1 MFRTGAQL
9 MILTLLVGLFL
20 MRESTREPVATIDES
35 FADFLAMNAKRSE
48 QSAPV
53 TLVQINDSTLR
64 QHPLPW
70 TPLDYAVFFQS
81 ALGFRPESLATDEIL
96 AWDVKT
102 MSSEQAEKITQFG
115 QMLREQVLQSPRV
128 LLGARLGFPED
139 PDRLP
144 ELEPIPVL
152 RKVRGDVA
160 TIPEFTVIEARAAED
175 YRLSSREGF
184 TNLPGANN
192 WHRSVPLLFRYRG
205 EVVPSF
211 VLQALIL
218 WEKVS
223 LDDIHVELGSRV
235 ALGDRVDI
243 PIDSA
248 GRMRV
253 DFGAIKGRCGL
264 DDLILAA
271 EQRDAGGQSNTPP
284 ELFAGRL
291 LLLSRADPPAQ
302 NLRLASGRRGTS
314 GELFA
319 SAIAT
324 IQARSFIRRAPWW
337 SDYIIIGGYALMGLW
352 IPRWSRGLTMFIG
365 IFSLLAYT
373 LVALGIFGANLIWIS
388 GVIPLGLVLFLVL
401 YRLVSPTIDPWA
413 TPPKR

>member
-1 MFRTGAQL
+1 

-20 MRESTREPVATIDES
+20 MRESTREPVATIDEG
-35 FADFLAMNAKRSE
+35 FADFLAMNAKRNE

-70 TPLDYAVFFQS
+70 NPLDYAVFFQS
-81 ALGFRPESLATDEIL
+81 ALGFRPESLATDQIL
-96 AWDVKT
+96 AWDVKG
-102 MSSEQAEKITQFG
+102 MSSDQAEKTTQFG

-144 ELEPIPVL
+144 ELEPVPVIHN
-152 RKVRGDVA
+152 VRGDVA
-160 TIPEFTVIEARAAED
+160 AIPEYTVIEARAAED

-184 TNLPGANN
+184 TNLPGATN
-192 WHRSVPLLFRYRG
+192 WHRTVPLLLRYRG

-211 VLQALIL
+211 VLQALLL
-218 WEKVS
+218 WEKISV
-223 LDDIHVELGSRV
+223 DDVHVELGSRI
-235 ALGDRVDI
+235 ALAERVEI
-243 PIDSA
+243 PIDAA

-264 DDLILAA
+264 DDLVLAA
-271 EQRDAGGQSNTPP
+271 EQRDAGNQSSSQS
-284 ELFAGRL
+284 ELFSGRL
-291 LLLSRADPPAQ
+291 LLLSRADPAAL
-302 NLRLASGRRGTS
+302 NLRLASGRRGTP

-324 IQARSFIRRAPWW
+324 IQSRSFIRRAPWW
-337 SDYIIIGGYALMGLW
+337 VDYVIIGVYAFIGLW
-352 IPRWSRGLTMFIG
+352 IPRWSRGLTIFIG
-365 IFSLLAYT
+365 VFSLLAYT

-388 GVIPLGLVLFLVL
+388 GVIPLGLVIFLMI
-401 YRLVSPTIDPWA
+401 YRFVSPTIDPWA

>member
-1 MFRTGAQL
+1 MFRTGTQL

-20 MRESTREPVATIDES
+20 MRESTREPAANVDES
-35 FADFLAMNAKRSE
+35 FADFLAMNAKRNE

-53 TLVQINDSTLR
+53 TLVQMNEASLR

-70 TPLDYAVFFQS
+70 SPLDYAVFFQS

-96 AWDVKT
+96 SWDLKG
-102 MSSEQAEKITQFG
+102 MSSEQAEKTTQFG

-139 PDRLP
+139 PDKLP
-144 ELEPIPVL
+144 ELEPMPVL

-160 TIPEFTVIEARAAED
+160 TIPEFTIVETRAAED
-175 YRLSSREGF
+175 FRLSSREGF
-184 TNLPGANN
+184 TNLPGATN

-205 EVVPSF
+205 QVVPSF
-211 VLQALIL
+211 VLQAMLL

-223 LDDIHVELGSRV
+223 VDDVQVELGNRV

-243 PIDSA
+243 PIDLA

-264 DDLILAA
+264 DDLVLAA
-271 EQRDAGGQSNTPP
+271 EQRDAGSQPNTPA
-284 ELFAGRL
+284 ELFAGRM

-302 NLRLASGRRGTS
+302 TLRLACGRVGPP

-324 IQARSFIRRAPWW
+324 AQARSFIRRAPWW
-337 SDYIIIGGYALMGLW
+337 SDYVIIGVYAFLGLW
-352 IPRWSRGLTMFIG
+352 IPRWNRGLTIFICV
-365 IFSLLAYT
+365 FSLLAY
-373 LVALGIFGANLIWIS
+373 ALIALAIFGANLIWIS
-388 GVIPLGLVLFLVL
+388 GVIPVGLVLFLIL
-401 YRLVSPTIDPWA
+401 YRFVSPTIDPWA